1 MNDKIIIKFYFSL
14 LCRWANLIT
23 TLVEF
28 LMRLSVVAEQL
39 YQIEDS
45 LEAAQEDVS
54 HSLQGQGSF
63 TVAEQGV
70 A

>member
-1 MNDKIIIKFYFSL
+1 MNDKIKFYFSL

-28 LMRLSVVAEQL
+28 LMRLSMVAEQL
-39 YQIEDS
+39 YQIENS

-54 HSLQGQGSF
+54 HSL
-63 TVAEQGV
+63 
-70 A
+70 